1 MALRRLAWIAGAIR
15 RILSRLRADAGPGLA
30 INAKRQIADPVARAE
45 AKAVVERS
53 NEQLSASRDMLSSPT
68 IRAALIACNEND
80 LAF

>member
-1 MALRRLAWIAGAIR
+1 M
-15 RILSRLRADAGPGLA
+15 P
-30 INAKRQIADPVARAE
+30 KQIADPVARAE

-53 NEQLSASRDMLSSPT
+53 NKQLSASRDMLSSPT